1 MRILYVVKYIAQL
14 GGLDRVLSYKMNYL
28 DDQLGY
34 EVFLL
39 TYEQGDHPISFPL
52 SPKIEHTDINVRF
65 FTRHKYSLLKRLFLY
80 FKMRDSFM
88 KRLNEK
94 VDIIKP
100 DIIVTLTDSYS
111 LIDVIMQLSRKAKII
126 VESHVA
132 RSGTIKQNDFANN
145 PLLHFI
151 SKQYDNYILHCLK
164 RCDVFVTLTEGDCK
178 LWSDVPNRIVIP
190 NPISLNQNE
199 YSTLRN
205 KRVISIG
212 RLEPQKGFD
221 MLIDAWKIVYSK
233 HNDWCLD
240 IYGDGGLHDTLE
252 SQIKNL
258 GLSDSCKIH
267 SATNDISSKYLES
280 SIYAM
285 SSLYEGFG
293 LVLIEAMSFGIPCVS
308 FNCPYGPSDIISDN
322 KDGILVEPNNVL
334 LLADSINYLIENE
347 DKRFEY
353 GRQAKI
359 NVQKF
364 SSENIMPKWDK
375 LFKSL
380 AN

>member
-1 MRILYVVKYIAQL
+1 MKIVYV
-14 GGLDRVLSYKMNYL
+14 LDAMANKAGTERMISFKMNYL
-28 DDQLGY
+28 SEKDY
-34 EVFLL
+34 EVYFI
-39 TYEQGDHPISFPL
+39 TASQGKHPFSFNL
-52 SPKIEHTDINVRF
+52 SPKITCIDLNINFHRIY
-65 FTRHKYSLLKRLFLY
+65 KYKLLLRLFKEMQLYFLLK
-80 FKMRDSFM
+80 
-88 KRLNEK
+88 KRTKK
-94 VDIIKP
+94 VISIIDP
-100 DIIVTLTDSYS
+100 DIIIATTYS
-111 LIDVIMQLSRKAKII
+111 FSDIVCNLDCKAKKII
-126 VESHVA
+126 ESHCNKNFLNYVDKNKM
-132 RSGTIKQNDFANN
+132 TIKN
-145 PLLHFI
+145 I
-151 SKQYDNYILHCLK
+151 YKSIK
-164 RCDVFVTLTEGDCK
+164 RNIIIKSIEDKCDAFVTLTEGDCK

-221 MLIDAWKIVYSK
+221 MLIDAWKILYSK